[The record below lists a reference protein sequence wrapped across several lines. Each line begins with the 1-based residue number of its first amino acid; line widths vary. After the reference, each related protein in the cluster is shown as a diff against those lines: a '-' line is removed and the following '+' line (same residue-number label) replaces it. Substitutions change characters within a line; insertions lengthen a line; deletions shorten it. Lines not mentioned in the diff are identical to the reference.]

1 MSRKVVGILGS
12 PRRIG
17 NSAKMLEAAL
27 SAMEEDGFEAEL
39 IYLMQKN
46 IKYCIG
52 CGTCLAKG
60 ECIQDDDMAEIKKK
74 IEEADAVI
82 LASPVYYL
90 HVTAQMKTFI
100 DRMLPYGHRPTL
112 VNKYGGSISVYAG
125 VGDIDSV
132 VQYMNRVLEA
142 WGIIPVGYVTAFGV
156 IPGEITEEDLKKA
169 SELGIKISRAV
180 KEGFAWKPSSDSKE
194 LRQQLINLIK
204 NYGHLLKADY
214 EFWKEKGVI
223 E

>member
-1 MSRKVVGILGS
+1 MNRKAVGILGS
-12 PRRIG
+12 PRKIG
-17 NSAKMLEAAL
+17 NSAKLLEATL
-27 SAMEEDGFEAEL
+27 NAMEGEGFETEM

-46 IKYCIG
+46 IRYCIG

-60 ECIQDDDMAEIKKK
+60 ECIQKDDMLEIKKK
-74 IEEADAVI
+74 IEGADAVV

-112 VNKYGGSISVYAG
+112 TNKYGGSISVYAG

-132 VQYMNRVLEA
+132 AEYMNRVLEA

-156 IPGEITEEDLKKA
+156 IPGEITEEDIKRA
-169 SELGIKISRAV
+169 SDLGVKISRAV
-180 KEGFAWKPSSDSKE
+180 EEGFEWKPSEDSKE

-214 EFWKEKGVI
+214 EFWKKKGVI